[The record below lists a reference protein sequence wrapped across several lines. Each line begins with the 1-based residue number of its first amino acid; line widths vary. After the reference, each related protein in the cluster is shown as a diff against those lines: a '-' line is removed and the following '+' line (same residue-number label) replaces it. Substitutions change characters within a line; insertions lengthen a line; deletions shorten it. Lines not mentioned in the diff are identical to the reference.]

1 MKRRVAI
8 VTILLVAGFQ
18 AFSTA
23 TQRFE
28 HERQSQLEHRS
39 TAAVQEPTG
48 YTAACFATNIDS
60 ESRDLAATIFDWRGN
75 NVTATSSC
83 GAHQGPGLPARQR
96 LSSPTP
102 HCDAWS
108 AQAAARHAFAG
119 RRAHPRALPIYSG
132 TAGELE
138 HYRGV
143 SRLPAVLYPGI
154 LRLEI
159 DVDSRV

>member
-1 MKRRVAI
+1 MNRTAAI

-28 HERQSQLEHRS
+28 HERQPQLEQRS

-48 YTAACFATNIDS
+48 YTAACFATNLDS

-83 GAHQGPGLPARQR
+83 GAHQGPGITCQATAQF
-96 LSSPTP
+96 T
-102 HCDAWS
+102 DS
-108 AQAAARHAFAG
+108 ALRCVVSTSGSAARLRGSLSTSAG
-119 RRAHPRALPIYSG
+119 PYPFTLGQPANSTV
-132 TAGELE
+132 TAE
-138 HYRGV
+138 
-143 SRLPAVLYPGI
+143 
-154 LRLEI
+154 
-159 DVDSRV
+159 